1 MNIAPEEDLQ
11 PQDDSA
17 DSVLGFVVALVAAL
31 VGIVALASGIVAL

>member
-17 DSVLGFVVALVAAL
+17 DSLLGFI
-31 VGIVALASGIVAL
+31 VGLIAVLLAVVALASGFVAL

>member
-1 MNIAPEEDLQ
+1 MNITPEEDLQ

-17 DSVLGFVVALVAAL
+17 DSLLGFIVGLVAAL